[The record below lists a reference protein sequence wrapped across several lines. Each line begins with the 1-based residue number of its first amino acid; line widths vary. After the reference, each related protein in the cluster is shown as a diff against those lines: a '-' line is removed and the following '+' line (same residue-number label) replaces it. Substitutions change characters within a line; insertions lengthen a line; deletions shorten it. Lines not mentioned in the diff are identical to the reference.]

1 MNVVSVS
8 VTIKSLKEEK
18 AAASIRYKKISF
30 VFKQDAVTSSPS
42 CSNRMLCFNGQNE
55 KMDYHSVERR
65 RRLDELMIQKGK
77 GIKENEKK
85 KNNGYTMNIG
95 AVYIYK
101 VLSGTPASS

>member
-1 MNVVSVS
+1 
-8 VTIKSLKEEK
+8 
-18 AAASIRYKKISF
+18 
-30 VFKQDAVTSSPS
+30 
-42 CSNRMLCFNGQNE
+42 
-55 KMDYHSVERR
+55 
-65 RRLDELMIQKGK
+65 MIQKGK